1 MTRSTPTNTGEEH
14 EHRQRPLQISLIKRL
29 FGFTKL
35 HAHKRNCLLL
45 ITATHACQVPALSWA
60 IAATIAGPINN
71 KQLDEIIFSATGVT
85 ILAIITYVSWHFRM
99 RLGLELGEAVVH
111 DLRGH
116 IFAHLQRMSMHF
128 YDKTKL
134 GRIISRITSDCE
146 ALRMGVQEVLVS
158 SLVQTGRMLIA
169 AAIMLWYDWILFMVV
184 LAMAP
189 GLWLISQFFRG
200 RLSHTWRNVQES
212 FSRVT
217 AALAESVNGIRV
229 TQGFVRQD
237 RNAEQFRDLV
247 QNHSDHHLQAAQ
259 LTGVFLPLLEWNS
272 QFFISILLLLG
283 GYQVL
288 AGGMLA
294 NTDPNAQFES
304 LVVFFFMVNLFFSP
318 ITVIGKQYNMAL
330 TAMAGAERVFALLDT
345 KPQQL
350 DRPDAIPIPMIR
362 GRVEFANVCF
372 AYEPETQVLTD
383 INFIAKP
390 GQTIAMVGPTGSG
403 KSTIIK
409 LVSKFYLP
417 TSGQILIDGNG
428 LHQIRGSSYVKQL
441 GIVLQQNFLFTGT
454 VYDNIRVGKI
464 SATDND
470 VRNAARRL
478 DCLDLIQSLPSGF
491 NTEVGEAGGNLSL
504 GQRQLVCF
512 CRAMLADPRIL
523 ILDEATSS
531 VDTMTESRI
540 QRALAVLL
548 SDRTSFVVAHRMS
561 TIRHA
566 DKVLVLNEG
575 KIVERGTH
583 THLLTT
589 DGLYAKLY
597 RQFIHTTDM

>member
-1 MTRSTPTNTGEEH
+1 
-14 EHRQRPLQISLIKRL
+14 
-29 FGFTKL
+29 
-35 HAHKRNCLLL
+35 
-45 ITATHACQVPALSWA
+45 
-60 IAATIAGPINN
+60 
-71 KQLDEIIFSATGVT
+71 
-85 ILAIITYVSWHFRM
+85 
-99 RLGLELGEAVVH
+99 
-111 DLRGH
+111 
-116 IFAHLQRMSMHF
+116 
-128 YDKTKL
+128 
-134 GRIISRITSDCE
+134 
-146 ALRMGVQEVLVS
+146 
-158 SLVQTGRMLIA
+158 MLIA

-417 TSGQILIDGNG
+417 TSGQILIDSNG